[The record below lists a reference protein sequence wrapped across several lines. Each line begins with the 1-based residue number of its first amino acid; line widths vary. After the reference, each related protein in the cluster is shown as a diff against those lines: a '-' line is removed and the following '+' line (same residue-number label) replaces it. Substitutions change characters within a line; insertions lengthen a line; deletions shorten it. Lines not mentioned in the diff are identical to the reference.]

1 MHRSKTAGH
10 MRGRARVAVGFAL
23 ATLLLACGAEGIAS
37 SNPDSDRDGDGEA
50 ASFSELAGQYGQII
64 GGRALAWYRQ
74 TPPGDRITWGGLA
87 ACAGL
92 GLGVV
97 LERLVRL
104 RTGRVVPRDFVVRYS
119 DRLREGKLDPIKALD
134 FCELNPSPAARVAL
148 AAVRRWGRPVADL
161 ERAVAL
167 AQRVEADQLRRHVG
181 TLRRIAA
188 LAPLLGLLGSLLALG
203 RVLAELNHATASG
216 AWGPAL
222 AQALTPATVGV
233 ALAILALVAYDGLT
247 GRLEMLA
254 GTLDRLGAE
263 TIDAIAMATPSESR
277 AGEVKAHS
285 GGTLRAPHPIRVEIP
300 DALVRSRNRDE
311 DFD

>member
-1 MHRSKTAGH
+1 
-10 MRGRARVAVGFAL
+10 MRARARVAVGFAL
-23 ATLLLACGAEGIAS
+23 ATLLLACGAEGIA
-37 SNPDSDRDGDGEA
+37 NPNPNSDSEGEA

-64 GGRALAWYRQ
+64 GRRALAWYRQ

-104 RTGRVVPRDFVVRYS
+104 RTGRVVPRDFVARYR

-167 AQRVEADQLRRHVG
+167 AHRVEADQLRRNIG

-188 LAPLLGLLGSLLALG
+188 LAPLLGLLGSLLAAG
-203 RVLAELNHATASG
+203 RVLAEINPAAAGG

-222 AQALTPATVGV
+222 AHALTPATVGV

-277 AGEVKAHS
+277 AGEVKAHP

-300 DALVRSRNRDE
+300 DALVRSRNRAE